1 MFVTNKRIMPPK
13 EIDMN
18 GSAVAV
24 VSSFK
29 LLGVTLDNKLKFDT
43 FTSELRKKILVKMYS
58 IKKLY
63 QLCYSVKL
71 QFFKSFMLPYFD
83 YCSTLSI
90 YFTKTVL
97 QRMCSCYNICMV
109 KLFKIKNEATN
120 NNELN
125 LHNNKLEKLSLF
137 NFEHRL
143 VSRIRTQEYK
153 QHQRASSSEIV
164 TYTSTRS

>member
-1 MFVTNKRIMPPK
+1 MPPK

-18 GSAVAV
+18 GSEVAV

-83 YCSTLSI
+83 YC
-90 YFTKTVL
+90 
-97 QRMCSCYNICMV
+97 
-109 KLFKIKNEATN
+109 
-120 NNELN
+120 
-125 LHNNKLEKLSLF
+125 
-137 NFEHRL
+137 
-143 VSRIRTQEYK
+143 
-153 QHQRASSSEIV
+153 
-164 TYTSTRS
+164 